1 VKRLYLLGRGIQ
13 HSMSP
18 PMWNGVFQRL
28 RVDARYGL
36 LDVDADGLPGALER
50 LHEPDV
56 LGFNVTMPYKA
67 WAADQA
73 TDRSPDVEWAGVC
86 NWIGAKD
93 GRIAAANTDVAGA
106 RALLAAIPPPE
117 SVLLLGAGGTAA
129 ALLVALEGRAN
140 LVLVANRT
148 LDRGAALAKR
158 ASAWLPDVRT
168 IDWEE
173 RVREAA
179 RAALI
184 VNTTPIGMHDDE
196 SPLDDA
202 RPRDDARVYDVVYR
216 SRPTRLQRQA
226 RDWGLPLTDGL
237 AHLEAQAVALIPHFG
252 LDWKDAGLVRESLRR
267 AAGQQPHRWRVP
279 GDLES

>member
-28 RVDARYGL
+28 GVDARYGL
-36 LDVDADGLPGALER
+36 IDIDTDGLPGALKT

-67 WAADQA
+67 WAAEQA
-73 TDRSPDVEWAGVC
+73 TERSPDVERAGVC
-86 NWIGAKD
+86 NWLGAQD
-93 GRIAAANTDVAGA
+93 ARVSAANTDVAGA
-106 RALLAAIPPPE
+106 RAMLAAIPPPE

-129 ALLVALEGRAN
+129 AILVALEGRAN

-148 LDRGAALAKR
+148 LERGAALVKR
-158 ASAWLPDVRT
+158 ASAWLPGVRA
-168 IDWEE
+168 IEWDE
-173 RVREAA
+173 RVQESG
-179 RAALI
+179 RAELI
-184 VNTTPIGMHDDE
+184 VNTTPIGMRDDQ
-196 SPLDDA
+196 SPLEEVRPREDA
-202 RPRDDARVYDVVYR
+202 RIYDVVYR

-226 RDWGLPLTDGL
+226 RAWGLPLTDGL

-252 LDWKDAGLVRESLRR
+252 LDWKDASLVRDSLRR
-267 AAGQQPHRWRVP
+267 AAGQQPHLWRVP
-279 GDLES
+279 GDPGS